1 MLVRM
6 HSSLAILS
14 KRAIDA
20 ALKAQ
25 WVEAVE
31 LNTQILEKNPD
42 NLDAKIR
49 LGRALIQTRKFDKA
63 KKIFKDVLKV
73 DPINSVAL
81 KNYDLAKRCKAEVK
95 GQVQIDTRS
104 LLKEPGTT
112 SEATFEITAK
122 GMTAKDF
129 ISGENIFL
137 KVKKKSLRVQKQKDS
152 KKVTVGFIDNKD
164 IVQKMNIALERNGRI
179 YAGFLKG
186 IDKRITIL
194 IKSSIPVFRAEK
206 QDIRPYFKKGS
217 FEEPEIE
224 VEEEIV
230 E

>member
-1 MLVRM
+1 MLVPM

-14 KRAIDA
+14 KKAIDA
-20 ALKAQ
+20 ALKAE
-25 WVEAVE
+25 WAEAID
-31 LNTQILEKNPD
+31 LNSQILDKNPD

-49 LGRALIQTRKFDKA
+49 LGRALIQTRRFDKA
-63 KKIFKDVLKV
+63 KKIFREVLKV

-81 KNYDLAKRCKAEVK
+81 KNFDLAKRGKAETK

-112 SEATFEITAK
+112 SEASFEITAK
-122 GMTAKDF
+122 GITAKDF
-129 ISGENIFL
+129 VSGENIFL
-137 KVKKKSLRVQKQKDS
+137 KIKKKSIEVQKAKDS
-152 KKVTVGFIDNKD
+152 KKVTVGFINEAD
-164 IVQKMNIALERNGRI
+164 IVNKMNISFDRGGRI
-179 YAGFLKG
+179 CAGFLKG
-186 IDKRITIL
+186 TEKHVTVL

-206 QDIRPYFKKGS
+206 QDVRPYFKKGTLD
-217 FEEPEIE
+217 EPEIE

>member
-6 HSSLAILS
+6 HLSLAILS
-14 KRAIDA
+14 KKAIDA

-25 WVEAVE
+25 WVEAVD
-31 LNTQILEKNPD
+31 LNSQILEKTPN

-49 LGRALIQTRKFDKA
+49 LGRALIQTRRFEKA
-63 KKIFKDVLKV
+63 KKIFKEVLKI
-73 DPINSVAL
+73 DPINAVAL
-81 KNYDLAKRCKAEVK
+81 KNYDLAKRGKAEVK
-95 GQVQIDTRS
+95 GQVQIDTKS

-112 SEATFEITAK
+112 YETTFEISSK

-129 ISGENIFL
+129 ISGENVYL
-137 KVKKKSLRVQKQKDS
+137 KVKKKTIEVQKQKDF
-152 KKVTVGFIDNKD
+152 KKVTVGFIGDRD
-164 IVQKMNIALERNGRI
+164 VVQKLNIANDKNGRI
-179 YAGFLKG
+179 NAGFLKG
-186 IDKRITIL
+186 MDKHVTIL

-224 VEEEIV
+224 VEEEVV